1 MSASNSG
8 TTKFEGSKESSSAVS
23 AQLKSPQ
30 YKSPEYISPE
40 QACSL
45 VGVGLETLT
54 RFIEAGYFPGAS
66 KETGIPVAAL
76 EDVFGVKIPLAFN
89 KTKVAPFN
97 AKKPIQDQV
106 EKIVLEKNLVS
117 PEASSAESSDDAGA
131 QEDEP
136 SVAEFESVANS
147 AFSTVP
153 RRNVMDMYERLI
165 KSLEGEVKELRSE
178 RDWLKTRI
186 ERYEE
191 KSSRDQL
198 LMLAEAQTIRNLIL
212 QKQQQSSPMRQALQ
226 WLGIIPVDAN
236 NPTAN
241 ELQQKKLDNNQ

>member
-1 MSASNSG
+1 MSASNSD
-8 TTKFEGSKESSSAVS
+8 TTKLEGLKEFSSVLSTGHLS
-23 AQLKSPQ
+23 SG
-30 YKSPEYISPE
+30 YISPAK
-40 QACSL
+40 ACSL

-76 EDVFGVKIPLAFN
+76 EDVFGVKIPLALN
-89 KTKVAPFN
+89 KTKVAATN
-97 AKKPIQDQV
+97 ANKPIEEQV
-106 EKIVLEKNLVS
+106 EKIVLEKNLIAS
-117 PEASSAESSDDAGA
+117 EASPVESLDEAGA
-131 QEDEP
+131 QDYEP

-147 AFSTVP
+147 VFSTVP

-165 KSLEGEVKELRSE
+165 KSLEGEVKELRLE

-186 ERYEE
+186 ERHEE

-198 LMLAEAQTIRNLIL
+198 LMLAETQTIRNLIIN
-212 QKQQQSSPMRQALQ
+212 KQQESSPIRQALR

-236 NPTAN
+236 NQTAN
-241 ELQQKKLDNNQ
+241 ELQRKKLDNNQ